1 MPFSEQFKN
10 SSFSNVAKDL
20 IKKYELE
27 KKTSKEINEK
37 LVSGAIGQNELL
49 NIIEQE
55 REQEKDEKKLREYDI
70 LIAFIKNFFAKKNEF
85 NFKKALQTLKQ
96 KAKDEAL
103 CKKALELSNK
113 YPILEQFAKQL
124 LGEKVVE
131 ELKATNAFSKK
142 AMGSWVRKL

>member
-27 KKTSKEINEK
+27 EKTNKEIKEK
-37 LVSGAIGQNELL
+37 LVSGTIGQNELL

-85 NFKKALQTLKQ
+85 NFKKALQTLRQ